1 MNALAQFA
9 IDAHGGLDRWKKF
22 ETVSAHL
29 VQGGVLWQVKGQAG
43 TLDETNVT
51 VGLRSEW
58 ASHSPF
64 GASGRR
70 SRFAP
75 GRVALE
81 EADGTLLEELKEPRK
96 SFAGHT
102 LETPWSNLQL
112 AYFAGIAMWTY
123 LNMPFLLA
131 WPGMTSE
138 ELSPWNVNGET
149 WRRLEVHFPDNIAS
163 HCPKQILYFDKDGL
177 LKRHDYDLEI
187 VGGSRGAH
195 FIQDYGEA
203 SGIKF
208 PIARRIFGRNEDGS
222 VVREPLVISIDLSN
236 IQLA

>member
-1 MNALAQFA
+1 MNSLAQLA
-9 IDAHGGLDRWKKF
+9 IDAHGGLDRWKQF
-22 ETVSAHL
+22 ESVSAHL
-29 VQGGVLWQVKGQAG
+29 VQGGVLWAVKGQGG

-64 GASGRR
+64 GTPERR
-70 SRFAP
+70 SRFSP
-75 GRVALE
+75 SKVAIE
-81 EADGTLLEELKEPRK
+81 NADGTILEELEAPRR
-96 SFAGHT
+96 SFTGHT

-131 WPGMTSE
+131 WPGMVCE
-138 ELSPWNVNGET
+138 ELSPWDENGES
-149 WRRLEVHFPDNIAS
+149 WRRLEVHYPDSIPTHS
-163 HCPKQILYFDKDGL
+163 SKQTLYIDKLGL

-195 FIQDYGEA
+195 YIDRYVEV

-208 PIARRIFGRNEDGS
+208 PTKRRIFGRNEDAS

-236 IQLA
+236 IQLS